1 MKTPQNTIE
10 QTIVSTRVFNTPIEK
25 VFRAFTEPEHL
36 KAWWGPKGFT
46 NTFHEFDLR
55 PGGTWKF
62 TMHGPDKG
70 NYENEVVFTKIEKPN
85 LISWNRASKPLFQ
98 INVTF
103 EELTNTA
110 TKVIFKMIFTE
121 SREYETIKKFAPEK
135 NEENFDRLEKVLEEM
150 R

>member
-55 PGGTWKF
+55 LGGTWKF

-85 LISWNRASKPLFQ
+85 FISWDRVSKPLFQ

-135 NEENFDRLEKVLEEM
+135 NEENFDRLEKVLKEM
-150 R
+150 

>member
-103 EELTNTA
+103 EELPNTTTN
-110 TKVIFKMIFTE
+110 VIFKMIFHE

-135 NEENFDRLEKVLEEM
+135 NEENFDRLEKVLKEM
-150 R
+150 

>member
-55 PGGTWKF
+55 LGGTWKF

-85 LISWNRASKPLFQ
+85 FISWDRVSKPLFQ

-103 EELTNTA
+103 EELTNTE

-135 NEENFDRLEKVLEEM
+135 NEENFDRLEKVLKEM
-150 R
+150 

>member
-85 LISWNRASKPLFQ
+85 FISWDRVSKPLFQ

-135 NEENFDRLEKVLEEM
+135 NEENFDRLEKVLKKI
-150 R
+150 